1 MLSVLSRST
10 VSVLAA
16 ASMPGSTACHV
27 SPSSEVHRAGTA
39 TSPISVRPE
48 PPATP
53 EKTTAPMEIPDSGVK
68 WSSAVS
74 VVWVAFTMPMP
85 VIATMTFLPP
95 NVPR

>member
-1 MLSVLSRST
+1 MVSELSRST
-10 VSVLAA
+10 LSVLAA
-16 ASMPGSTACHV
+16 ESMSESTACQV
-27 SPSSEVHRAGTA
+27 APSSEVHRAGTA
-39 TSPISVRPE
+39 TEPISVRPE

-53 EKTTAPMEIPDSGVK
+53 EKTTAPMEMPDSGVK

-95 NVPR
+95 SAPR